1 MSSVNQA
8 FIRAYS
14 KDRRSTASSDQSQN
28 VAADNTPMFASVKK
42 DSQGHDTALYH
53 RVNAA
58 AAPQVVPEP
67 WVSTIEVVGIM
78 PTPIMPKA
86 VSPLKPVVQPRL
98 HPTHSIPSN
107 HFRGFSEPQTDLQT
121 ETQSNAA
128 QLADQSATGSNRTT
142 LRNYIEHARSEQTA
156 QPESAEIPL
165 PNFKRNS
172 MEEMLS
178 FARLDSANRS
188 AADNQRTRQT
198 EENLRALNRGAAAQR
213 PVEPPTP
220 IHPVWEVDRVY
231 WPEVTDRLLRLE
243 QMAFHQVGRNLR
255 ATNETGLKILAVTSI
270 RAGAG
275 RSTVAMCL
283 ARIASEAGLKVALV
297 DADLANPTLAE
308 QLNLEFPNGWEE
320 AIADRMPLDEAAIQ
334 SVEDGITVFPF
345 SVTNTTLNLA
355 ADHPKVRDML
365 LKIAHSFDLVI
376 LDCNQLGTGQ
386 GKILGAGR
394 DGVVDAA
401 ILVVDGQNDREDL
414 VSYAMERIQQLGIE
428 SIGLVENC
436 V

>member
-1 MSSVNQA
+1 
-8 FIRAYS
+8 
-14 KDRRSTASSDQSQN
+14 
-28 VAADNTPMFASVKK
+28 
-42 DSQGHDTALYH
+42 
-53 RVNAA
+53 
-58 AAPQVVPEP
+58 
-67 WVSTIEVVGIM
+67 
-78 PTPIMPKA
+78 
-86 VSPLKPVVQPRL
+86 
-98 HPTHSIPSN
+98 
-107 HFRGFSEPQTDLQT
+107 
-121 ETQSNAA
+121 
-128 QLADQSATGSNRTT
+128 
-142 LRNYIEHARSEQTA
+142 
-156 QPESAEIPL
+156 
-165 PNFKRNS
+165 
-172 MEEMLS
+172 
-178 FARLDSANRS
+178 
-188 AADNQRTRQT
+188 
-198 EENLRALNRGAAAQR
+198 
-213 PVEPPTP
+213 VEPPTP

-231 WPEVTDRLLRLE
+231 WPEVTDQLLHQERL
-243 QMAFHQVGRNLR
+243 AFHQVGRNLR

-270 RAGAG
+270 RAGVG

-283 ARIASEAGLKVALV
+283 ARIAAEAGLKVALV
-297 DADLANPTLAE
+297 DADLANPTLAD

-345 SVTNTTLNLA
+345 SANNSSLNLA
-355 ADHPKVRDML
+355 TDHPKVREML

-428 SIGLVENC
+428 SVGLVENC

>member
-14 KDRRSTASSDQSQN
+14 KDRRPTPSPESVQN
-28 VAADNTPMFASVKK
+28 AVADSKPMFASLKK
-42 DSQGHDTALYH
+42 DAQGRETPVYH
-53 RVNAA
+53 RVSASA
-58 AAPQVVPEP
+58 SPQVVPEP

-78 PTPIMPKA
+78 PTPMMPQIPA
-86 VSPLKPVVQPRL
+86 PPKPVVQPRL
-98 HPTHSIPSN
+98 HPAHHVPSN
-107 HFRGFSEPQTDLQT
+107 HFRGFAEPQT
-121 ETQSNAA
+121 NAIDADA
-128 QLADQSATGSNRTT
+128 QDQNTPEESNRTT
-142 LRNYIEHARSEQTA
+142 LRDYREQSRSEVARQTE
-156 QPESAEIPL
+156 QPVQADFPL
-165 PNFKRNS
+165 PSFKRNS
-172 MEEMLS
+172 MEEVLG
-178 FARLDSANRS
+178 FTRLDPANRPS
-188 AADNQRTRQT
+188 VENQRMRQT
-198 EENLRALNRGAAAQR
+198 EENLRALNRGASISS
-213 PVEPPTP
+213 PVEPPAP

-231 WPEVTDRLLRLE
+231 WPEVTDQLLHQERL
-243 QMAFHQVGRNLR
+243 AFHQVGRNLR
-255 ATNETGLKILAVTSI
+255 STNETGLKILAVTSI
-270 RAGAG
+270 RAGVG

-283 ARIASEAGLKVALV
+283 ARIAAEAGLKVALV
-297 DADLANPTLAE
+297 DADLANPTLAD

-345 SVTNTTLNLA
+345 SANNSSLNLA
-355 ADHPKVRDML
+355 TDHPKVREML

-428 SIGLVENC
+428 SVGLVENC